1 MVKPP
6 KSIPHKDH
14 YQRISF
20 LYQSSSLFANSEKY
34 QVLSRA
40 LARNVDLVS
49 KKTVLKLTPA
59 MKRTICKK
67 CHTNLIPGINMK
79 IRIENLSKKQSEKSQ
94 VLVHQ
99 CNNCLESKRFPIGKN
114 KDYKLFSEREDIAI
128 DVD

>member
-20 LYQSSSLFANSEKY
+20 LYQSSGLFANLEKY

-79 IRIENLSKKQSEKSQ
+79 IRIENLSKKQLEKSQ

-99 CNNCLESKRFPIGKN
+99 CNNCLEQKRFPIGKN